1 MAIYGHNF
9 REEINVKN
17 YKVIT
22 PLFPTYAQVKAM
34 MKAVSGYSL
43 KSVRSMITAILEQT
57 GTPQNPVDWSEP
69 DLWINERLSGV
80 DAEIA
85 LRIWQ
90 TDDHILNPRH
100 SYGCYLFLNYTL
112 FDLMASTV
120 DDVWASTARG
130 ERFLQDDAET
140 LRWLD
145 DQEGLIQLLELLAGR
160 EMSRRGD
167 LLPEWQAFLHQHSK
181 FASDRSAKS
190 TLYSRLYNLIDR
202 HLAAR
207 EGMSYRITDAGR
219 EWLTKAL
226 PTQQADPRKD
236 LLEAVKRYNEQQKEL
251 LREQLCTM
259 NPYKFE
265 HLVAQLLEAMGYEQV
280 EVTKAS
286 GDKGVDVI
294 GKVQVG
300 ITTITEVVQVKRMQ
314 NTITRPYID
323 QLRGALP
330 YHKAI
335 RGTLITTGKFAAKC
349 AEAALFPGAAPITL
363 IDGDRLLELLIEN
376 NVGIRRSNAVE
387 LLDVDLQLFDELEI
401 E

>member
-1 MAIYGHNF
+1 
-9 REEINVKN
+9 
-17 YKVIT
+17 
-22 PLFPTYAQVKAM
+22 M

-43 KSVRSMITAILEQT
+43 KSVRNMITAIHEQT

-69 DLWINERLSGV
+69 DQWINERLRGE

-85 LRIWQ
+85 RKIWE
-90 TDDHILNPRH
+90 TDNHILNPRH
-100 SYGCYLFLNYTL
+100 SYGCYLFLNYPL
-112 FDLMASTV
+112 FELMETCQDEAWRPTQRGALFLE
-120 DDVWASTARG
+120 DDEA
-130 ERFLQDDAET
+130 T
-140 LRWLD
+140 LRSLD
-145 DQEGLIQLLELLAGR
+145 DQEGLLQLLELLAGR
-160 EMSRRGD
+160 EMSKRAD

-181 FASDRSAKS
+181 FASVSSIKS

-202 HLAAR
+202 EMVSR
-207 EGMSYRITDAGR
+207 EGMSYQITNAGR
-219 EWLTKAL
+219 QWLGKAL
-226 PTQQADPRKD
+226 PERKTDPRKE
-236 LLEAVKRYNEQQKEL
+236 LLEAVKRYNQQQKEL
-251 LREQLCTM
+251 LREQISVM

-314 NTITRPYID
+314 NTITRPLID

-335 RGTLITTGKFAAKC
+335 RGTLITTGKFASSC

-363 IDGDRLLELLIEN
+363 IDGERLLEMLIEN

-387 LLDVDLQLFDELEI
+387 LLDVDLELFDELEI
-401 E
+401 EA

>member
-1 MAIYGHNF
+1 M
-9 REEINVKN
+9 KN

-22 PLFPTYAQVKAM
+22 PLFPTYAQAQAM
-34 MKAVSGYSL
+34 MKASAGYPA
-43 KSVRSMITAILEQT
+43 KSVRNMITAIHEQT
-57 GTPQNPVDWSEP
+57 GTPQKPVDWSEP
-69 DLWINERLSGV
+69 DKWIIERLTGE
-80 DAEIA
+80 DAELA
-85 LRIWQ
+85 HRIWQ
-90 TDDHILNPRH
+90 TDNHILNPRH
-100 SYGCYLFLNYTL
+100 SYGCYLFLNNEQ
-112 FDLMASTV
+112 FKLMEESSDGLWQATERGNQFLNADEST
-120 DDVWASTARG
+120 W
-130 ERFLQDDAET
+130 
-140 LRWLD
+140 RWLD
-145 DQEGLIQLLELLAGR
+145 DQEGMLQLLELLASR
-160 EMSRRGD
+160 EMSKRAD

-181 FASDRSAKS
+181 FASASSIKS

-202 HLAAR
+202 HMVDR
-207 EGMSYRITDAGR
+207 DGMSYSITDTGR
-219 EWLTKAL
+219 AWLSKAL
-226 PTQQADPRKD
+226 PARKTDPRKE
-236 LLEAVKRYNEQQKEL
+236 LLDAVKRYNQQQKEL
-251 LREQLCTM
+251 LREQISTM

-286 GDKGVDVI
+286 GDKGVDVV

-314 NTITRPYID
+314 NTVNRPLID

-335 RGTLITTGKFAAKC
+335 RGTLITTGRFAISC

-387 LLDVDLQLFDELEI
+387 LLDVDLQLFDELEL
-401 E
+401 EQ

>member
-1 MAIYGHNF
+1 M
-9 REEINVKN
+9 KN

-43 KSVRSMITAILEQT
+43 KAVRNMITAIHEQT
-57 GTPQNPVDWSEP
+57 GTPQKPVDWSEP
-69 DLWINERLSGV
+69 DLWISERLTGE
-80 DAEIA
+80 DADIA
-85 LRIWQ
+85 RRIWD
-90 TDDHILNPRH
+90 TDNHILNPRH
-100 SYGCYLFLNYTL
+100 SYGCYLFLNYPQ
-112 FDLMASTV
+112 FELMESTP
-120 DDVWASTARG
+120 DDTWQPTSRG
-130 ERFLQDDAET
+130 QKFLQDDEKT
-140 LRWLD
+140 LRSLD
-145 DQEGLIQLLELLAGR
+145 DQEGILQLLELLAGR
-160 EMSRRGD
+160 EMSRRAD

-181 FASDRSAKS
+181 FASASSVKS

-202 HLAAR
+202 DMVNR
-207 EGMSYRITDAGR
+207 EGMSYRITDTGR
-219 EWLTKAL
+219 AWLGKAL
-226 PTQQADPRKD
+226 PARKSDPR
-236 LLEAVKRYNEQQKEL
+236 KEL
-251 LREQLCTM
+251 LREQISTM

-265 HLVAQLLEAMGYEQV
+265 QLVGQLLEAMGYEQV

-294 GKVQVG
+294 GQVQVG

-387 LLDVDLQLFDELEI
+387 LLDVDLQLFDELEMD
-401 E
+401 

>member
-1 MAIYGHNF
+1 M
-9 REEINVKN
+9 KN

-22 PLFPTYAQVKAM
+22 PLFPTYEQTRAM
-34 MKAVSGYSL
+34 MKAVAGYSV
-43 KSVRSMITAILEQT
+43 KAVRNMISAIQEQT

-69 DLWINERLSGV
+69 DNWIKERLCGE
-80 DAEIA
+80 DANIA
-85 LRIWQ
+85 WQIWNRGN
-90 TDDHILNPRH
+90 HILNPRH
-100 SYGCYLFLNYTL
+100 SYGCYMFINNPL
-112 FDLMASTV
+112 FDLMQTNEDGGWYPSEQGRLFLESDEATLRKL
-120 DDVWASTARG
+120 DDV
-130 ERFLQDDAET
+130 
-140 LRWLD
+140 
-145 DQEGLIQLLELLAGR
+145 EGMLQLLELLAGR
-160 EMSRRGD
+160 EQARRAD

-181 FASDRSAKS
+181 FASPSSVKT
-190 TLYSRLYNLIDR
+190 TLYARLYNLVER
-202 HLAAR
+202 NLVTR
-207 EGMSYRITDAGR
+207 EGMSYKITDAGR
-219 EWLTKAL
+219 KWLGKAL
-226 PTQQADPRKD
+226 PERQTDPRKE
-236 LLEAVKRYNEQQKEL
+236 LLDAVKRYNAQQKEV
-251 LREQLCTM
+251 LREQLATM

-265 HLVAQLLEAMGYEQV
+265 HLVGQLLEAMGYEQV

-294 GKVQVG
+294 GQVQVG

>member
-1 MAIYGHNF
+1 M
-9 REEINVKN
+9 KN

-22 PLFPTYAQVKAM
+22 PLFPTYTQVKAM

-43 KSVRSMITAILEQT
+43 KSVRSMITAIFEQT

-69 DLWINERLSGV
+69 DLWINERLSGE

-90 TDDHILNPRH
+90 TDNHILNPRH
-100 SYGCYLFLNYTL
+100 SYGCYLFLNYPL
-112 FDLMASTV
+112 FDLMASTA
-120 DDVWASTARG
+120 DDTWTPTVRG
-130 ERFLQDDAET
+130 ERFLQDDNET

-145 DQEGLIQLLELLAGR
+145 DLEGLIQLLELLAGR
-160 EMSRRGD
+160 EMSRRAD

-202 HLAAR
+202 QLAAR

-219 EWLTKAL
+219 EWLTQAL
-226 PTQQADPRKD
+226 PTQQADPRKE
-236 LLEAVKRYNEQQKEL
+236 LLEAVKRYNAQQKEL
-251 LREQLCTM
+251 LREQLSTM

-286 GDKGVDVI
+286 GDKGVDVV

-314 NTITRPYID
+314 NTINRPLID

-335 RGTLITTGKFAAKC
+335 RGTLITTGRFAAKC
-349 AEAALFPGAAPITL
+349 AEAALYPGAAPITL

-401 E
+401 D

>member
-1 MAIYGHNF
+1 M
-9 REEINVKN
+9 KN

-43 KSVRSMITAILEQT
+43 KAVRDMITAIHEQT
-57 GTPQNPVDWSEP
+57 GTPQQPVDWSEP
-69 DLWINERLSGV
+69 DLWISERLSGE

-85 LRIWQ
+85 RRIWD
-90 TDDHILNPRH
+90 TDNHILNPRH
-100 SYGCYLFLNYTL
+100 SYGCYLFLNYPQ
-112 FDLMASTV
+112 FDLMKSTP
-120 DDVWASTARG
+120 
-130 ERFLQDDAET
+130 DDAWQPTPRGQQFLHDDEKT
-140 LRWLD
+140 LRSLD
-145 DQEGLIQLLELLAGR
+145 DQEGILQLLELLAGR
-160 EMSRRGD
+160 EMSRRAD

-181 FASDRSAKS
+181 FASASSVKS

-202 HLAAR
+202 EMVNR

-219 EWLTKAL
+219 GWLGKAL
-226 PTQQADPRKD
+226 PARKSDPRKE
-236 LLEAVKRYNEQQKEL
+236 LLDAVKRYNEQQKEL
-251 LREQLCTM
+251 LREQISTM

-265 HLVAQLLEAMGYEQV
+265 HLVGQLLEAMGYEQV

-294 GKVQVG
+294 GQVQVG

-363 IDGDRLLELLIEN
+363 IDGDRLLEMLIEY

>member
-1 MAIYGHNF
+1 M
-9 REEINVKN
+9 KN

-22 PLFPTYAQVKAM
+22 PLFPTYTQVKAM

-43 KSVRSMITAILEQT
+43 KSVRSMITAIFEQT

-69 DLWINERLSGV
+69 DLWINERLSGE

-90 TDDHILNPRH
+90 TDNHILNPRH
-100 SYGCYLFLNYTL
+100 SYGCYLFLNYPL
-112 FDLMASTV
+112 FDLMASTA
-120 DDVWASTARG
+120 DDTWTPTVRG
-130 ERFLQDDAET
+130 ERFLQDDNET

-160 EMSRRGD
+160 EMSRRAD

-202 HLAAR
+202 QLAAR

-219 EWLTKAL
+219 EWLTQAL
-226 PTQQADPRKD
+226 PTQQADPRKE
-236 LLEAVKRYNEQQKEL
+236 LLEAVKRYNAQQKEL
-251 LREQLCTM
+251 LREQLSTM

-286 GDKGVDVI
+286 GDKGVDVV

-314 NTITRPYID
+314 NTINRPLID

-335 RGTLITTGKFAAKC
+335 RGTLITTGRFAAKC
-349 AEAALFPGAAPITL
+349 AEAALYPGAAPITL

-401 E
+401 D

>member
-1 MAIYGHNF
+1 M
-9 REEINVKN
+9 KN

-22 PLFPTYAQVKAM
+22 PLFPTYTQVKAM

-43 KSVRSMITAILEQT
+43 KSVRSMITAIFEQT

-69 DLWINERLSGV
+69 DLWINERLSGE

-90 TDDHILNPRH
+90 TDNHILNPRH
-100 SYGCYLFLNYTL
+100 SYGCYLFLNYPL
-112 FDLMASTV
+112 FDLMANSV
-120 DDVWASTARG
+120 DDAWTPTLRG
-130 ERFLQDDAET
+130 ERFLQDDNET

-160 EMSRRGD
+160 EMSRRAD

-202 HLAAR
+202 QLAAR

-219 EWLTKAL
+219 EWLTQAL
-226 PTQQADPRKD
+226 PTKKADPRKA
-236 LLEAVKRYNEQQKEL
+236 LLDAVKRYNEQQKET
-251 LREQLCTM
+251 LREQLSTM

-265 HLVAQLLEAMGYEQV
+265 HLVAQLLEAMGYEEV

-363 IDGDRLLELLIEN
+363 IDGDRLLEMLIEN

-387 LLDVDLQLFDELEI
+387 LLDVDLQLFEEPEI

>member
-1 MAIYGHNF
+1 MQ
-9 REEINVKN
+9 N

-22 PLFPTYAQVKAM
+22 PLFPTYAQASAM
-34 MKAVSGYSL
+34 MKATSGIQL
-43 KSVRSMITAILEQT
+43 QSVRNMITAIHEQT

-69 DLWINERLSGV
+69 DSWIKARLKGE
-80 DAEIA
+80 DADLA
-85 LRIWQ
+85 QAIWN

-100 SYGCYLFLNYTL
+100 SYGCYLFLNL
-112 FDLMASTV
+112 PKFDLMET
-120 DDVWASTARG
+120 TAEG
-130 ERFLQDDAET
+130 AWVPTETGKLFLKGDEKV
-140 LRWLD
+140 LRSLD
-145 DQEGLIQLLELLAGR
+145 DQEGLLQLLELLAGR
-160 EMSRRGD
+160 EMAKRAD

-181 FASDRSAKS
+181 FASASSIKS

-202 HLAAR
+202 KMVAR
-207 EGMSYRITDAGR
+207 EGMSYQITDTGR
-219 EWLTKAL
+219 LWLGKAL
-226 PTQQADPRKD
+226 PARKTDPRKE
-236 LLEAVKRYNEQQKEL
+236 LLEAVKRYNEKQKEL
-251 LREQLCTM
+251 LHEQISTM

-265 HLVAQLLEAMGYEQV
+265 HLIGQLLEAMGYEQV

-286 GDKGVDVI
+286 GDKGVDVV
-294 GKVQVG
+294 GQVQVG

-314 NTITRPYID
+314 GTITRPFID

-363 IDGDRLLELLIEN
+363 IDGERLVELLIEN

-387 LLDVDLQLFDELEI
+387 LLDVDLQLFDEFEI
-401 E
+401 EQ

>member
-1 MAIYGHNF
+1 M
-9 REEINVKN
+9 KN

-43 KSVRSMITAILEQT
+43 KSVRNMINAIFEQT
-57 GTPQNPVDWSEP
+57 GTPQKPVDWSEP
-69 DLWINERLSGV
+69 DLWINERLSGEN
-80 DAEIA
+80 AQIA

-100 SYGCYLFLNYTL
+100 SYGCYLFLNYAL
-112 FDLMASTV
+112 FDLME
-120 DDVWASTARG
+120 STADDAWIPTSRG
-130 ERFLQDDAET
+130 ERFLQNDKDT
-140 LRWLD
+140 LLWLD
-145 DQEGLIQLLELLAGR
+145 DQEGLIQLLDLLAGR
-160 EMSRRGD
+160 EMSRRAD

-202 HLAAR
+202 RLAAR

-219 EWLTKAL
+219 EWLGKAL
-226 PTQQADPRKD
+226 PSKQADPRKE
-236 LLEAVKRYNEQQKEL
+236 LLDAVKRYNEQQKEL
-251 LREQLCTM
+251 LREQLSTM

-265 HLVAQLLEAMGYEQV
+265 HLVGQLLEAMGYEQV

-286 GDKGVDVI
+286 GDKGVDVV

-387 LLDVDLQLFDELEI
+387 LLDVDLQMFDELEL
-401 E
+401 EN